1 MTMTRP
7 SFIRSLSLAA
17 LLLAPGP
24 LAAAQQLEPPTPSQ
38 TSVRYEVRFLD
49 LHAAEVLAWDQCT
62 QKEQCRV
69 ATAATP
75 NENNRRGYLEVL
87 ANREV
92 HEKISRALARA
103 DSGPRTQNLQ
113 ILLLS
118 AALKPSATPGPD
130 IPENA
135 QKAVAD
141 LKKFL
146 PFKSYQLVDAAWLSA
161 TEGQAAQG
169 RLNGS
174 GGAAYQV
181 KMRFRMTGDSSVPS
195 LYMDHF
201 ELSQEMTVQMKDG
214 PTFTGRDLI
223 QTTFSL
229 KEGETIVVGSSKAD
243 GADGALVVL
252 LTAVPGA

>member
-1 MTMTRP
+1 MTRP
-7 SFIRSLSLAA
+7 SFIRSLGLAA
-17 LLLAPGP
+17 LLLVPGS
-24 LAAAQQLEPPTPSQ
+24 LAAAQQLEPPSSTQ

-49 LHAAEVLAWDQCT
+49 LHAAEVLAWNQCA
-62 QKEQCRV
+62 QKDQCRV
-69 ATAATP
+69 ATIPGDTSA
-75 NENNRRGYLEVL
+75 RRGYLEVL
-87 ANREV
+87 ADRAV
-92 HEKISRALARA
+92 HEKIARALAKA
-103 DSGPRTQNLQ
+103 DAGPRTQNLQ

-135 QKAVAD
+135 QKALAD

-181 KMRFRMTGDSSVPS
+181 KMRFRMTGDSDTPT

-201 ELSQEMTVQMKDG
+201 ELSQEMVAQMKDG
-214 PTFTGRDLI
+214 PQFGNRNLI

>member
-24 LAAAQQLEPPTPSQ
+24 LAAAQQPEPPMPSQ
-38 TSVRYEVRFLD
+38 TSIRYEIRFLD

-69 ATAATP
+69 ATSTLP
-75 NENNRRGYLEVL
+75 GDNNRRGYLEVL
-87 ANREV
+87 ADRTV
-92 HEKISRALARA
+92 QEKIARALAKA

-181 KMRFRMTGDSSVPS
+181 RMRFRMTGDSNVPT

-201 ELSQEMTVQMKDG
+201 ELSQEMVVQMKDG
-214 PTFTGRDLI
+214 PNFTNRDLI
-223 QTTFSL
+223 QTTFSI

-252 LTAVPGA
+252 LTAVPGV

>member
-1 MTMTRP
+1 MTRP
-7 SFIRSLSLAA
+7 SFIRSLGLAA

-24 LAAAQQLEPPTPSQ
+24 LAAAQQAEAPASSQ

-49 LHAAEVLAWDQCT
+49 LHAAEVLAWDQCP

-69 ATAATP
+69 ATSTLP
-75 NENNRRGYLEVL
+75 GDNSRRGYLEVL
-87 ANREV
+87 ADRTV
-92 HEKISRALARA
+92 QEKISRALAQA
-103 DSGPRTQNLQ
+103 DSGPRTQSLQ

-146 PFKSYQLVDAAWLSA
+146 PFKSYQLVDGAWLSA
-161 TEGQAAQG
+161 TEGKMAQG
-169 RLNGS
+169 RLAGTNG
-174 GGAAYQV
+174 ATYQV
-181 KMRFRMTGDSSVPS
+181 RLRFRRTGSAEAPS
-195 LYMDHF
+195 LYVDAF
-201 ELSQEMTVQMKDG
+201 ELEQERVVQMKDG
-214 PTFTGRDLI
+214 PNFTNRDLI
-223 QTTFSL
+223 GTTFSI
-229 KEGETIVVGSSKAD
+229 KEGETIVVGTSKAD

>member
-7 SFIRSLSLAA
+7 SFIHSLGLAA
-17 LLLAPGP
+17 LLLVPGP
-24 LAAAQQLEPPTPSQ
+24 LAAAQQAEAPASPQ

-49 LHAAEVLAWDQCT
+49 LHAAEVLAWDQCP

-69 ATAATP
+69 ATIPGDSSA
-75 NENNRRGYLEVL
+75 RRGYLEVL
-87 ANREV
+87 ADRAV
-92 HEKISRALARA
+92 QEKISRALAQA

-118 AALKPSATPGPD
+118 AAMKPSATPGPD

-161 TEGQAAQG
+161 TEGQAAQA

-181 KMRFRMTGDSSVPS
+181 RMRFRMTGDRNAPT

-201 ELSQEMTVQMKDG
+201 ELGQEMVVQMKEG
-214 PTFTGRDLI
+214 PNFSNRDLI

>member
-1 MTMTRP
+1 MTRQA
-7 SFIRSLSLAA
+7 FIRSLGLAA

-24 LAAAQQLEPPTPSQ
+24 LGAAKQEETPASR
-38 TSVRYEVRFLD
+38 TSVRYELRFLD
-49 LHAAEVLAWDQCT
+49 LHAAEVLAWDQCG

-69 ATAATP
+69 ATLAVA
-75 NENNRRGYLEVL
+75 NDNNRRGYLEVL
-87 ANREV
+87 ADSAV
-92 HEKISRALARA
+92 HEKIARALARA
-103 DSGPRTQNLQ
+103 DSGPRNQNLQ

-118 AALKPSATPGPD
+118 AGMKPGAAAGPE

-135 QKAVAD
+135 QKALAD

-161 TEGQAAQG
+161 TEGQVARG
-169 RLNGS
+169 RLAGS
-174 GGAAYQV
+174 GGAAYEV
-181 KMRFRMTGDSSVPS
+181 KLRFRTAGNAEAPS
-195 LYMDHF
+195 LFVDHF
-201 ELSQEMTVQMKDG
+201 ELAQEMVVQMKEG
-214 PTFTGRDLI
+214 PHYGSRDLI

-252 LTAVPGA
+252 LTAVPAS

>member
-1 MTMTRP
+1 MNRNVFVRTL
-7 SFIRSLSLAA
+7 FLAA
-17 LLLAPGP
+17 LLLAPGL
-24 LAAAQQLEPPTPSQ
+24 LAAAQQAEAPASPQ
-38 TSVRYEVRFLD
+38 TSVRYEIRFLD
-49 LHAAEVLAWDQCT
+49 LHAAEVLAWNQCP
-62 QKEQCRV
+62 QKDQCRV
-69 ATAATP
+69 ATIPGDTAA
-75 NENNRRGYLEVL
+75 RRGYLEVL
-87 ANREV
+87 ADRAIQ
-92 HEKISRALARA
+92 EKIARALAQT

-118 AALKPSATPGPD
+118 AALKPAATPGPD

-146 PFKSYQLVDAAWLSA
+146 PFKSYQLVDGAWLSA
-161 TEGQAAQG
+161 TEGRITQG
-169 RLNGS
+169 RLAGTN
-174 GGAAYQV
+174 GAAYQV
-181 KMRFRMTGDSSVPS
+181 RLRFQSAGSAEAPS
-195 LYMDHF
+195 LYVDTF
-201 ELSQEMTVQMKDG
+201 ELGQEMVVQMKDG
-214 PTFTGRDLI
+214 PNFTNRNLI